1 MIGVF
6 DSGHG
11 GLTVLAALTQRF
23 PGLRFSYLGDHGN
36 APYGAHSGPAVLDL
50 TRAGIERL
58 FHEGCRLVIVA
69 CNSATAIAL
78 RGIQQNWLPL
88 YYPERRALGVIVPVV
103 EAITGVPWAHD
114 SSWAEHPR
122 PAATV
127 GVFGTVHTVR
137 SLVYPIEI
145 AKRAPAVTVVQQEC
159 PGLAGAI
166 ENGAPGAEL
175 AALVEGYVDVL
186 LAQVDGAPID
196 HVVLGCTHYP
206 LVGPLFA
213 RFLPPGVEIM
223 SQPALVA
230 AATRTYLLRRPEYAG
245 GGRRPVGEPQC
256 RFLTSGD
263 PEQVSR
269 IARRF
274 VGRGIAFEAA

>member
-11 GLTVLAALTQRF
+11 GLTVLAACTRRF
-23 PGLRFSYLGDHGN
+23 PGLRFIYLGDHGN

-58 FHEGCRLVIVA
+58 FHEGCRLVLVA
-69 CNSATAIAL
+69 CNSATAVAL
-78 RGIQQNWLPL
+78 RGIQQNWLPHQ
-88 YYPERRALGVIVPVV
+88 YPERRALGVIVPVV
-103 EAITGVPWAHD
+103 EAITGVPWAYD
-114 SSWAEHPR
+114 SSWARQPK

-145 AKRAPAVTVVQQEC
+145 AKRAPAVAVVQQEC

-166 ENGAPGAEL
+166 ETGADEAEL
-175 AALVEGYVDVL
+175 AMQVEDHVLGL
-186 LAQVDGAPID
+186 LAQLDGARLD

-213 RFLPPGVEIM
+213 RFLPPGVEVM
-223 SQPALVA
+223 SQPELVA
-230 AATRTYLLRRPEYAG
+230 ESTRLYLLRRPEYAA

-256 RFLTSGD
+256 RFLTTGD

-274 VGRGIAFEAA
+274 LGRGIAFEAA